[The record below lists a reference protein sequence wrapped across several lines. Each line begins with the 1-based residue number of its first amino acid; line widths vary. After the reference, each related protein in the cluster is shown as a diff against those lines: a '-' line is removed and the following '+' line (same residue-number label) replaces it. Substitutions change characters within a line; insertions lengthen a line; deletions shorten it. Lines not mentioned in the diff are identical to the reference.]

1 MGKVYHDLRRT
12 SPEGARLLVRKVLEQ
27 NGGNV
32 SKTARILGIS
42 RKTVRRARE
51 GPLEDLPRRPKS
63 SPKRLRA
70 DFEQLIL
77 TEAKRTG
84 YGPRR
89 LSKLLW
95 RKYSLGISPNTI
107 KVVLRRQ
114 GLERKRRKVRRG
126 SRPLYDYE
134 HLLPFEELQV
144 DTKYV
149 LDQDSLPRE
158 VYEHIKAWGLPIYQW
173 SLMDVATRVRF
184 MALSYELSSFFG
196 AVFLTLVLL
205 WLRVHG
211 VRWRVKVRMDL
222 GSEFCGPSPKKQRQW
237 KEALGVL
244 GAEIEP
250 VRKGMGPLQAVI
262 ERAHRSDDEEFY
274 LIHAERCQTA
284 GEFVWRVQRWQDTW
298 NFFRPH
304 FGRGMGGR
312 TPSEVLRERSGGL
325 ISSHILHFPVVL
337 LEALLRKVNPKLLTF
352 PFHLK
357 TGTYVFT
364 LYQILYGS
372 KDRAESR
379 HPNRLPGDHQ
389 FLVGANYKDSDWGIR
404 AAYLPLIP
412 VVSSRV
418 DPHPQFF
425 ESLTDVPS

>member
-1 MGKVYHDLRRT
+1 MGKVYHDLRKT
-12 SPEGARLLVRKVLEQ
+12 SPEAARLLVRRVLEQ
-27 NGGNV
+27 QGGNV

-51 GPLEDLPRRPKS
+51 GPLEDLSRRPKS
-63 SPKRLRA
+63 SPNRLKTE
-70 DFEQLIL
+70 FEQLIL

-84 YGPRR
+84 YGPMR

-95 RKYSLGISPNTI
+95 SKYTLGISPNTI
-107 KVVLRRQ
+107 KAILRRH
-114 GLERKRRKVRRG
+114 GIRRKRRRVRRG

-134 HLLPFEELQV
+134 HLLPFEEMQV
-144 DTKYV
+144 DTKYI

-158 VYEHIKAWGLPIYQW
+158 VYEHIKGLGLPIYQW
-173 SLMDVATRVRF
+173 SLIDVATRVRF
-184 MALSYELSSFFG
+184 IALSYELSSFFG

-205 WLRVHG
+205 WLRAHG

-262 ERAHRSDDEEFY
+262 ERAHRSDDEELY
-274 LIHAERCQTA
+274 LIHAERCQTV
-284 GEFVWRVQRWQDTW
+284 GELVLRVQRWQGTW

-304 FGRGMGGR
+304 FGRGMGGK
-312 TPSEVLRERSGGL
+312 TPLEVLRKTSGGL
-325 ISSHILHFPVVL
+325 LSSHILQFPVVL
-337 LEALLRKVNPKLLTF
+337 LETLLKEVDPKLLTF

-357 TGTYVFT
+357 TGTDVFT
-364 LYQILYGS
+364 PY
-372 KDRAESR
+372 
-379 HPNRLPGDHQ
+379 P
-389 FLVGANYKDSDWGIR
+389 
-404 AAYLPLIP
+404 
-412 VVSSRV
+412 
-418 DPHPQFF
+418 
-425 ESLTDVPS
+425 